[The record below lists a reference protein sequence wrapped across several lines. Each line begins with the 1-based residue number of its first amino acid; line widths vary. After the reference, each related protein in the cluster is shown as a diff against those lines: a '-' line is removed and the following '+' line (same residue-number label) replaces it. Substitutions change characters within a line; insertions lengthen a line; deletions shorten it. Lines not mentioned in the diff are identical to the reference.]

1 MATHRGTIRNLKKLR
16 LRIEKISP
24 IAPRELWKVKNKY
37 SAGYNVGTLKLE
49 ELPDSLIAHCLFSGY
64 LNTNDIIKTLT
75 KVNKHLRDIARTSVT
90 LLDLRRY
97 TNITPMHMERI
108 VSRFKNLSVRVSYFC
123 SLCFRVSWIVYELM
137 DFCVV
142 RVDD

>member
-1 MATHRGTIRNLKKLR
+1 
-16 LRIEKISP
+16 
-24 IAPRELWKVKNKY
+24 VKNKY

-97 TNITPMHMERI
+97 TNITPTHMERI
-108 VSRFKNLSVRVSYFC
+108 VSRFKNLSVRVSYFG
-123 SLCFRVSWIVYELM
+123 SLCFHFSWIVYELM

-142 RVDD
+142 RCTCRRLI